1 MSSLLFLLSGTRKK
15 SGKDAFNVEETPSKI
30 QGKLM
35 AVKSHKVYYKHFFK
49 IFNLKK
55 NPIK

>member
-35 AVKSHKVYYKHFFK
+35 AVKSHKVYKHFFK
-49 IFNLKK
+49 SLILTAREKA
-55 NPIK
+55 P

>member
-35 AVKSHKVYYKHFFK
+35 AVKSHKVSFFK
-49 IFNLKK
+49 PFKS

>member
-35 AVKSHKVYYKHFFK
+35 AAKSHKVYTVFPRIVSAETILF
-49 IFNLKK
+49 
-55 NPIK
+55 

>member
-35 AVKSHKVYYKHFFK
+35 AEKSHKMYKHFFK
-49 IFNLKK
+49 SLNSNQIQ
-55 NPIK
+55 

>member
-35 AVKSHKVYYKHFFK
+35 AVKSHKMYKHFFK
-49 IFNLKK
+49 SLNSNQIQ
-55 NPIK
+55 

>member
-35 AVKSHKVYYKHFFK
+35 AVKSHEVYHNYKHFLK
-49 IFNLKK
+49 IFNLK
-55 NPIK
+55 